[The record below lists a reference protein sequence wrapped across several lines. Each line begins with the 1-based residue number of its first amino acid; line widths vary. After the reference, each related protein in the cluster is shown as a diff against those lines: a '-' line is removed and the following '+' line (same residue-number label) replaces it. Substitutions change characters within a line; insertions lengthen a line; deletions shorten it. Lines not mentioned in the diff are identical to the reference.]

1 VKSTHQNIVFEFML
15 LWNLLG
21 NVVISMHELLL
32 ISCECWKRLHRISQL
47 VIF

>member
-21 NVVISMHELLL
+21 NVINMHELLL
-32 ISCECWKRLHRISQL
+32 ISCECWKRLHHISQL